1 MPENENEPN
10 EGRDPLLP
18 LVHFLNETSATLSC
32 IVSFLHYPLQR
43 HLLIVSL
50 SLSSQLNSVYFIE
63 LQRDVIGMEGMRE
76 RTFVR
81 QGVLLK
87 LSKKGYQQRMFF
99 LFDDVLI
106 YCSRSSNVNLQFKL
120 HGILPLQN
128 MMIEETP
135 SKSAGKFCFSIYGGD
150 RALMVSAL
158 YVSFSLQSAAS
169 HSFPSPPRPHVR
181 SENDRQ
187 IWIRDINSA
196 ASQATQ
202 AGYMDEAG
210 SFSDELMEKIER
222 VMSGSPDTGGS
233 ESNAIQLRTNTMAYV
248 CWHRNCSIGREEYEI
263 ALSVSDSRNAR
274 PRHPTL
280 LPV

>member
-1 MPENENEPN
+1 
-10 EGRDPLLP
+10 
-18 LVHFLNETSATLSC
+18 
-32 IVSFLHYPLQR
+32 
-43 HLLIVSL
+43 
-50 SLSSQLNSVYFIE
+50 
-63 LQRDVIGMEGMRE
+63 MEGMRE
-76 RTFVR
+76 RTFIR
-81 QGVLLK
+81 QGVLHK

-99 LFDDVLI
+99 LFEDVLI

-120 HGILPLQN
+120 HGILPLHN

-158 YVSFSLQSAAS
+158 YVSDSCYTSCLVSRFSDAPSPTL
-169 HSFPSPPRPHVR
+169 FPSFSFSPSLVLLTTS

-196 ASQATQ
+196 ACRVTQ
-202 AGYMDEAG
+202 AGGYMEE
-210 SFSDELMEKIER
+210 SFSDDLIEKMER

-263 ALSVSDSRNAR
+263 ALSVSDSRNA
-274 PRHPTL
+274 
-280 LPV
+280 